1 MSRKNIE
8 AGIAVRR
15 ILVASM
21 LKEGKV
27 YSEMVVE
34 LRAKGHA
41 GSLRTVHKDV
51 KAIIGEW
58 QKRYAGKYDELVFT
72 ELLRLLEIDKE
83 ASIEW
88 EKSKAGRQW
97 KKIKREPVTIMKDGQ
112 KVTTYQRITE
122 EAATLVP
129 DPRWLAIR
137 SGLSAP
143 IQQLLGLRRPFRHWE
158 EEAPPDDGTDGRQER
173 IELAN
178 KLKEKL
184 KPKELRDLAEILGDG
199 ENGGNSK

>member
-8 AGIAVRR
+8 ASIAVRR

-27 YSEMVVE
+27 YSEMITE

-41 GSLRTVHKDV
+41 GSNRTVHKDV
-51 KAIIGEW
+51 KAIMGEW
-58 QKRYAGKYDELVFT
+58 QKRYSGKYDELVFV

-88 EKSKAGRQW
+88 EKYKAGRQS
-97 KKIKREPVTIMKDGQ
+97 KKLKREPVTITKDGQ
-112 KVTTYQRITE
+112 KITTYQRITE

-129 DPRWLAIR
+129 DPRLLAIR
-137 SGLSAP
+137 LGVSEK
-143 IQQLLGLRRPFRHWE
+143 IQQLLGLNRPFRFWE
-158 EEAPPDDGTDGRQER
+158 EEAPPEDGADGRQER